1 MKAKEGVL
9 ERLNAILA
17 NELVAIPQYFLNAE
31 MCDNWGFERLYQRFR
46 ELSFDEMRDTEK
58 LIKHIIYLE
67 GRPSMQTGPIRVA
80 GTVQEQLE
88 AGLELELNAVRT
100 LTEAINHCAQ
110 VGDFTTRNILEE
122 MVREE
127 EEHVN
132 WFETQ
137 LEAIRHVGLQ
147 NYLAQQ
153 LRQEE

>member
-1 MKAKEGVL
+1 
-9 ERLNAILA
+9 
-17 NELVAIPQYFLNAE
+17 
-31 MCDNWGFERLYQRFR
+31 MCENWGFERLYHRFR
-46 ELSFDEMRDTEK
+46 ELSFEEMKDTEK

-67 GRPSMQTGPIRVA
+67 GRPNMQTGPIRVG

-100 LTEAINHCAQ
+100 LAEAIAHCTQ
-110 VGDFTTRNILEE
+110 VGDFTTRNLLEE

-137 LEAIRHVGLQ
+137 LEAIRQVGLE
-147 NYLAQQ
+147 NYLTQQ
-153 LRQEE
+153 LYRAE